1 MFETLI
7 TVFWTRLHGLVNCW
21 GRTARALWLWFSRH
35 DILHLVWHWRRPNR
49 IPIWTGQGQSA
60 SCRLKTNMPSTRVTL
75 IEARFE
81 DRPYV
86 VLQYLRTSN
95 VQPCRSQTERR
106 GIGIRGVLSPHRVVT
121 LCVIPQSAPWFP
133 FWFLTSHDWLKLQHT
148 FPFWIRRVYSMYD
161 DPGTENRTCC
171 EAYT

>member
-1 MFETLI
+1 MTMIFKTWHSSSCMALASPESNTYLDWTRTIGIMPPEDKHAKHSSHAHRGKIGRTYIVRI
-7 TVFWTRLHGLVNCW
+7 TV
-21 GRTARALWLWFSRH
+21 
-35 DILHLVWHWRRPNR
+35 
-49 IPIWTGQGQSA
+49 
-60 SCRLKTNMPSTRVTL
+60 
-75 IEARFE
+75 
-81 DRPYV
+81 
-86 VLQYLRTSN
+86 LRTSN